1 MPSARFRPGPPTSV
15 TALSW
20 DEGSPARDAD
30 KIKRPVLLLHG
41 ALDRNVV
48 IAESRHMA
56 QSPKEAGVPHELV
69 TWDDLDH
76 QLDDSAARG
85 MRHKSGCGPAAPDP
99 SVAERFAATAAVQQ
113 RDALTVRVRALSA
126 EESRTYF
133 GASLARVGV
142 QPVWV
147 QVQNDSDSD
156 ARYLPILT
164 DPNYFAPQ
172 EVAEQ
177 LHGWLSAVRNA
188 RLDALFAR
196 SAMPIYVAPHSV
208 AAGFIYTHPD
218 GGLKLI
224 NVGLI
229 AGQRF
234 SRFRFAVPV
243 PGHEY
248 AVQRVDF
255 RGLYPAEKMENLDL
269 EQLRVRLQSL
279 PCCVTDR
286 TGSGQGDPL
295 NLVIVGDGLD
305 ALFPFTGRGWQLN
318 EPVDVSSSLRMVKA
332 FLLHSSDDTAPVSP
346 LYLFGRYQDLAL
358 QKARTSISRR
368 NHLRLWL
375 APFTVEHHSVWVGQ
389 ISRDVGIK
397 LTTQSWYLTT
407 HRVSPYVDQERNYL
421 LQDLLLTASVERV
434 GFVGGVGASSPP
446 HPRRN
451 LTDDPYFTDGLRLV
465 VFLGSEPRSPL
476 AVEFLPWERPPA
488 LVGPD

>member
-1 MPSARFRPGPPTSV
+1 MVRVRGRGNPAT
-15 TALSW
+15 
-20 DEGSPARDAD
+20 GSPAA
-30 KIKRPVLLLHG
+30 VGVSLL
-41 ALDRNVV
+41 AL
-48 IAESRHMA
+48 A
-56 QSPKEAGVPHELV
+56 
-69 TWDDLDH
+69 
-76 QLDDSAARG
+76 
-85 MRHKSGCGPAAPDP
+85 GCGPAAPDP

-133 GASLARVGV
+133 GASPARVGV

-255 RGLYPAEKMENLDL
+255 RGLYPADKIEDLDL
-269 EQLRVRLQSL
+269 EQLRARLQSL
-279 PCCVTDR
+279 PCCVTNR

-305 ALFPFTGRGWQLN
+305 ALFPFTARGWRLN
-318 EPVDVSSSLRMVKA
+318 EPVDASSSLRMVKA